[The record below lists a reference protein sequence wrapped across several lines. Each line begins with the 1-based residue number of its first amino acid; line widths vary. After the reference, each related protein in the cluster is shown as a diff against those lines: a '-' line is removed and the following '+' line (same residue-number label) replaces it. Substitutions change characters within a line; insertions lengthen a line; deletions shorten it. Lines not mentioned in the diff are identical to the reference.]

1 MPEINVKLSLSQ
13 EEALQLAKRLARD
26 NDLREQVAK
35 NPIDT
40 LKEYGIEISGDV
52 TTGVMIPPKHVF
64 EDALLNIEEASEFA
78 SDAAFSSDDMFAY
91 WLFVVF
97 VAT

>member
-1 MPEINVKLSLSQ
+1 VPEINVKLSLTQ
-13 EEALQLAKRLARD
+13 EEALQLAKKLARD
-26 NDLREQVAK
+26 PDVREQVARD
-35 NPIDT
+35 PIET
-40 LKEYGIEISGDV
+40 LKGYGIEITGDV
-52 TTGVMIPPKHVF
+52 SIKPMIPPRHVF

-78 SDAAFSSDDMFAY
+78 SDAGFKSDDMFAY

>member
-1 MPEINVKLSLSQ
+1 VPEITVKLSLSQ
-13 EEALQLAKRLARD
+13 EQALRLAKQLARD
-26 NDLREQVAK
+26 PEVREQVAR
-35 NPIDT
+35 NPIET

-52 TTGVMIPPKHVF
+52 NIAPMIPPKHVF
-64 EDALLNIEEASEFA
+64 EDALLNVQEASEFA
-78 SDAAFSSDDMFAY
+78 SDEGFKSDDMFAY

>member
-1 MPEINVKLSLSQ
+1 VPEITVKLSLSQ
-13 EEALQLAKRLARD
+13 EQALRLAKQLARD
-26 NDLREQVAK
+26 PEVRERVAR
-35 NPIDT
+35 NPIET

-52 TTGVMIPPKHVF
+52 NIAPMIPPKHVF
-64 EDALLNIEEASEFA
+64 EDALLNVQEASEFA
-78 SDAAFSSDDMFAY
+78 SDEGFKSDDMFAY

>member
-1 MPEINVKLSLSQ
+1 MPEINVKLSLTQ
-13 EEALQLAKRLARD
+13 EQALQLAKLLARD
-26 NDLREQVAK
+26 RDVREQVAK
-35 NPIDT
+35 NPIET

-52 TTGVMIPPKHVF
+52 NIAPMIPPRHVF
-64 EDALLNIEEASEFA
+64 EDALLNVAEASEFA
-78 SDAAFSSDDMFAY
+78 SDEGFTSDDMFAY